1 MTGCAYPPSQTA
13 IPVWMV
19 GTAQL
24 RLCPPYKLIRSDRF
38 TAKSH
43 PLISGNGSRL
53 RFVFGN
59 VFAHDA
65 FVTLQFPLVIR
76 TVGEPIGN
84 TDLPVDL
91 TGGHGDAR
99 LLTGGNNFLHAELGI
114 AENGDK
120 SNKHDGLR

>member
-43 PLISGNGSRL
+43 PLLSGNGSPVRID
-53 RFVFGN
+53 FGH

-65 FVTLQFPLVIR
+65 FVKWQFPLVMR
-76 TVGEPIGN
+76 TVGEPIGH
-84 TDLPVDL
+84 TQLPADPSRV
-91 TGGHGDAR
+91 AVP
-99 LLTGGNNFLHAELGI
+99 AP
-114 AENGDK
+114 
-120 SNKHDGLR
+120 